1 MGQKCARIGWKRPEM
16 GLKGAARGG
25 IGYPAAWS
33 IFQRLTGKDV
43 DLKMFSH
50 SGGKL
55 ANLA

>member
-1 MGQKCARIGWKRPEM
+1 M